1 MSAQYKRVVAEL
13 EVADGFPLHPGA
25 SLQRSFTLMPLFSKC
40 KEKRGLAVDGHLR
53 DEDTLLASSTIFP
66 TSNSQLTEFKEKH
79 GVLVRYMAKITLVVA
94 LGTDLKLNLPF
105 LLTHP
110 RPPPAPEPVPKP
122 SENATKEP
130 DQPEALPPSYDALD
144 PKPKPSDENL
154 IQFDDGPDDGDL
166 VFEEFIRFRVSGDTD
181 A

>member
-1 MSAQYKRVVAEL
+1 MSAQYKRAVAEL
-13 EVADGFPLHPGA
+13 EVADGFPLHPGS
-25 SLQRSFTLMPLFSKC
+25 SLQRSFTLTPLFSKC

-66 TSNSQLTEFKEKH
+66 ASNSQLTEFKEKH

-110 RPPPAPEPVPKP
+110 KPPPPPEPVAKP
-122 SENATKEP
+122 SESE
-130 DQPEALPPSYDALD
+130 PEALPPSYDALD
-144 PKPKPSDENL
+144 PKPKPPVENL